1 MNRILIL
8 LTLFCFFSL
17 CSYGQEKNIFKV
29 NLTSLA
35 VKTGSFQYERI
46 LTKKISF
53 ALSAAYMPGTGLPFS
68 SVISR
73 FFDSDEATD
82 FLKIQS
88 SNMTVTPEI
97 RFYLSKKGNGHGFYI
112 APFYRYG
119 NLKVSNIDIYYG
131 ANSNKIIN
139 VDTKTKSSS
148 AGLSLGAQWLVGK
161 RMSIDWVILGPHYG
175 NSKMELIGKTDR
187 AYSTSEQKELL
198 NEFGDNTFI
207 TNEPSSVEV
216 DENGLN
222 QKYNDIWG
230 GIRFSLGL
238 GFRF

>member
-1 MNRILIL
+1 MNRILTFIV
-8 LTLFCFFSL
+8 LFCFSL
-17 CSYGQEKNIFKV
+17 LSSYGQERNFLKI

-35 VKTGSFQYERI
+35 FKTGSVQYERV
-46 LTKKISF
+46 LSKRISF
-53 ALSAAYMPGTGLPFS
+53 GLGGSYMPKSSLPFS
-68 SVISR
+68 SLVKK
-73 FFDSDEATD
+73 FVDSEDETD
-82 FLKIQS
+82 FLQIKS
-88 SNMTVTPEI
+88 SNSTITPEV
-97 RFYLSKKGNGHGFYI
+97 RFYLSKRGFGHGFYF

-119 NLKVSNIDIYYG
+119 NLNASNIDLYYG
-131 ANSNKIIN
+131 SGNTKKINSSFE
-139 VDTKTKSSS
+139 VKSNSF
-148 AGLSLGAQWLVGK
+148 GFSLGAQWLVGK
-161 RMSIDWVILGPHYG
+161 RMSIDWVILGPHFG
-175 NSKMELIGKTDR
+175 KSKMELIGKTDR

-207 TNEPSSVEV
+207 TNEPSSVKV